1 MTLASSLRLCAV
13 LALPLAAGCTQP
25 QRPYTFSAPTGA
37 DSTTDVLA
45 RALEAEGRSPTEVDP
60 ERGIIRTRWDD
71 QGYCQTPQ
79 QTDGHLVRRFIVV
92 MTPAASGSSVTVRA
106 DVQCCVSAEVS
117 VDGRD
122 VQGPCIALP
131 EVFEQHQREVDA
143 LGAALQQ
150 ALARA
155 GQ

>member
-25 QRPYTFSAPTGA
+25 QRPYSFSAPTGA
-37 DSTTDVLA
+37 DSTTDVLV

-60 ERGIIRTRWDD
+60 ARGIIRTRWDD
-71 QGYCQTPQ
+71 QGYCQLPQ
-79 QTDGHLVRRFIVV
+79 AEGHLVRRFVV
-92 MTPAASGSSVTVRA
+92 VTAPAASGSNITVRA

-122 VQGPCIALP
+122 VQGPCTALP

-143 LGAALQQ
+143 LGSALQQ
-150 ALARA
+150 ALARS